1 MNNIIFSD
9 NEQKELDLIRIECKD
24 KFNKLLKNK
33 KKSNIIEE
41 SVYNYVIEMLLKKD
55 NIVKF
60 DNTFKNNYMLKT
72 ISLYNNLNEKSK
84 IVNNNY
90 LLNEVKNNRIN
101 LEKIAYLKPNEL
113 FPERWNEYIKKKK
126 AVQEF
131 LWKENKFV
139 ETDEYKCSKCK
150 QRRCTYYTLQTRSC
164 DEPETIIITCLN
176 CNYGWKE

>member
-1 MNNIIFSD
+1 MDNIIFSKS
-9 NEQKELDLIRIECKD
+9 EEKEIEIIRKECKN
-24 KFNKLLKNK
+24 KFNIIIKNQ
-33 KKSNIIEE
+33 KKSNLIEE
-41 SVYNYVIEMLLKKD
+41 SIYNYVIDVLLKKD

-60 DNTFKNNYMLKT
+60 DSSFKNYYMLKT

-90 LLNEVKNNRIN
+90 LLNEVKNDKVD
-101 LEKIAYLKPNEL
+101 LTKIAYLKPNEL
-113 FPERWNEYIKKKK
+113 FPERWTEYIKKKK
-126 AVQEF
+126 AVQDF

>member
-1 MNNIIFSD
+1 MNNIIFSKS
-9 NEQKELDLIRIECKD
+9 EEKELDFIRKECIK
-24 KFNKLLKNK
+24 KFYEVLKNK
-33 KKSNIIEE
+33 KKCNLIEG
-41 SVYNYVIEMLLKKD
+41 SIYNYVIETLLKKD

-60 DNTFKNNYMLKT
+60 DSTFKNYYMLKT

-90 LLNEVKNNRIN
+90 LLNEVKNDKID
-101 LEKIAYLKPNEL
+101 LTKIAYLKPNEL
-113 FPERWNEYIKKKK
+113 FPERWNEYIRKKK
-126 AVQEF
+126 AVQDF